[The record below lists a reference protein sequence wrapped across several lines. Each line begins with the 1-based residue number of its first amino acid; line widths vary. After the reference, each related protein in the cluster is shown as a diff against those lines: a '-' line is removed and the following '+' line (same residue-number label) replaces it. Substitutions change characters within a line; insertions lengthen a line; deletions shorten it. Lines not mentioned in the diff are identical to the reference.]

1 MCKAKIKKLIRS
13 GSGTFGD
20 KHVQDVHM
28 TQSSITVM
36 DTPNLDPF
44 KDESIILGQK
54 SITPDRIEI
63 YELEKSAVNYLKNQS
78 QTQIE

>member
-1 MCKAKIKKLIRS
+1 
-13 GSGTFGD
+13 
-20 KHVQDVHM
+20 
-28 TQSSITVM
+28 M

-44 KDESIILGQK
+44 KDESIILGKK